1 MSGARLE
8 PLANVTC
15 VALADRGLMI
25 EGPPGSGKSTL
36 ALLLIDRGAQLV
48 GDDGVML
55 ERRGGDIWTHPPDA
69 IRGLI
74 EIRGAGIVEF
84 PAVSARLTLILRLD
98 PNASRVPEIEK
109 RSLLDIALPAIAFR
123 TGDAAQALRA
133 EHALRLHGLG

>member
-36 ALLLIDRGAQLV
+36 ALMLIDRGAQLV

-84 PAVSARLTLILRLD
+84 PAVSARPVAVSVRFLCFPFPFDNNLEALFWTLRWL
-98 PNASRVPEIEK
+98 
-109 RSLLDIALPAIAFR
+109 RSLFR
-123 TGDAAQALRA
+123 YQLYSETTSLFKSRNFV
-133 EHALRLHGLG
+133 

>member
-1 MSGARLE
+1 MSGASPE

-15 VALADRGLMI
+15 VALGDRGLMI

-55 ERRGGDIWTHPPDA
+55 ERRGGEIWAHPPDA
-69 IRGLI
+69 IKGLI
-74 EIRGAGIVEF
+74 EIRGAGIAEL
-84 PAVSARLTLILRLD
+84 PAVSARLALILRLD
-98 PNASRVPEIEK
+98 PTAPRLPEIEEQ
-109 RSLLDIALPAIAFR
+109 SLLDIAMPTIAFR

-133 EHALRLHGLG
+133 EHAMRLHGLA